1 MANLRNVSNESKE
14 IFDKI
19 LNETSIPEWVNFE
32 VLANDKQK
40 EVYVVKKANDIIEH
54 LTDGINF
61 IIILNEEIFE
71 QLPDH
76 QQEILLNECLAG
88 ITVDYDKDTVSLEKP
103 NFTTYGSILRSYGHE
118 DVISLKESIKSL
130 YDAKKQQ
137 EDEEKAARKGKRGRK
152 KNIE

>member
-1 MANLRNVSNESKE
+1 MANLRNVNEEVKE
-14 IFDKI
+14 TFNKV

-32 VLANDKQK
+32 ILANDKQK
-40 EVYVVKKANDIIEH
+40 EVYVIKKSNDLIEH

-61 IIILNEEIFE
+61 VVILNEEIFD

-76 QQEILLNECLAG
+76 QQEMLLKECLAG
-88 ITVDYDKDTVSLEKP
+88 VTVDFDKDTVALEKP

-118 DVISLKESIKSL
+118 DVIALKESVKSL

-137 EDEEKAARKGKRGRK
+137 EEEEKAARKGKRGRK
-152 KNIE
+152 KNFE

>member
-1 MANLRNVSNESKE
+1 MANLRNVSDEVKE
-14 IFDKI
+14 TFNRV

-40 EVYVVKKANDIIEH
+40 EVYIIKKANDLIEH

-61 IIILNEEIFE
+61 VVILNEEIFD

-76 QQEILLNECLAG
+76 QQEMLLNESLAG
-88 ITVDYDKDTVSLEKP
+88 VTVDFEKDTVALEKP
-103 NFTTYGSILRSYGHE
+103 NFTTYGSILRTYGHE

-137 EDEEKAARKGKRGRK
+137 EDEEKAARKSKRSQK
-152 KNIE
+152 